1 MELLL
6 YKIYRKIDGV
16 DELYDIVASRSEAD
30 QITNEKNLTA
40 PEGVEYYY

>member
-6 YKIYRKIDGV
+6 YRIYRKIDGIS
-16 DELYDIVASRSEAD
+16 ELYDIVASRSEAD
-30 QITNEKNLTA
+30 EIINKKNLTA

>member
-16 DELYDIVASRSEAD
+16 SELYDIVDSRTEAD